1 MIWKQSPETIMKNKT
16 KKLPPAST
24 EILEVVKYEK
34 LKNMT
39 HKKQGEWMNQQIICE
54 STAAN

>member
-1 MIWKQSPETIMKNKT
+1 MKNNIKA

-39 HKKQGEWMNQQIICE
+39 NKKQGEWTNQQIICE
-54 STAAN
+54 ITAAN